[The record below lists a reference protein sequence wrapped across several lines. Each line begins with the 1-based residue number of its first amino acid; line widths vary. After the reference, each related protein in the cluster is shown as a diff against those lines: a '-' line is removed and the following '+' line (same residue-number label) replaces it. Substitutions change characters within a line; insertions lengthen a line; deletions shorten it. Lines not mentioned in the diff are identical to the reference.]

1 MNQSLIRIWNRKLF
15 LCDSS
20 CGESRPEMEKEV
32 VVEPGAVRDGG
43 EGAITVLTSRLAP
56 TVVIATM
63 S

>member
-1 MNQSLIRIWNRKLF
+1 
-15 LCDSS
+15 
-20 CGESRPEMEKEV
+20 MEKEV